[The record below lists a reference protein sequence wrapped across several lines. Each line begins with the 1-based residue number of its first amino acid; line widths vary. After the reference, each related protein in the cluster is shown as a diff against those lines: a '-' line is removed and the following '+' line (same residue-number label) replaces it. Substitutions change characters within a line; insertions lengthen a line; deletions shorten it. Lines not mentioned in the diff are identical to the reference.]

1 MPFRSRVREMTLPF
15 PTHCRARHPH
25 KKAQGGRW
33 LWHAMLLGLE
43 FLLGKVTL
51 RLPKPGWS
59 SGGPLFPE
67 PTCGCLKSPPARPL
81 SATGAVCL
89 FWGINRVI
97 AVGGCAFRA
106 TQVPWL

>member
-59 SGGPLFPE
+59 SGGPPFSGANLWLFE
-67 PTCGCLKSPPARPL
+67 VPARYLPQGL
-81 SATGAVCL
+81 FASSGA
-89 FWGINRVI
+89 
-97 AVGGCAFRA
+97 
-106 TQVPWL
+106 